1 MNATQLAWSVPPPD
15 LTPQGHSL
23 RMMDKAGLV
32 QSTSHSGSSDSHPP
46 WEVRINTFHSQKEPV
61 AQRGAS
67 QEAQREQ
74 NQGLKSHVLKSPGF
88 PTPGPW
94 PCWVFLIKHTSFCLT
109 HSSLTFVL
117 FINNSVF
124 YFIPIVFNIY
134 FYLFLYL
141 AVPGLS
147 CGIFSCRTLS
157 CGLWDLVP
165 WPGLTPRSAALG
177 EQCLSHW
184 TTRKVPNNSVFS

>member
-1 MNATQLAWSVPPPD
+1 MPTTLYSLVILYECYTACLICPSPRPHAPGPLLEDDGQGRPRAEHFTLRLLW
-15 LTPQGHSL
+15 LTPTLGSAYQYISFTEGTC
-23 RMMDKAGLV
+23 
-32 QSTSHSGSSDSHPP
+32 STKRCLSRST
-46 WEVRINTFHSQKEPV
+46 E
-61 AQRGAS
+61 
-67 QEAQREQ
+67 
-74 NQGLKSHVLKSPGF
+74 GLKSHVMKSPGF

-94 PCWVFLIKHTSFCLT
+94 PCWVFLIKYTSFCLT

-147 CGIFSCRTLS
+147 CG
-157 CGLWDLVP
+157 LWDLVP